1 MGQIRSRAVMS
12 DVDVIDGFDAWEFY
26 QKCTA
31 QIGDREYC
39 KKTAKLLIN
48 VEAERTYAYGKKVR
62 LRAVLP
68 QHIKHFAVT
77 TDKERRYVMIFLD
90 IATVPKGE
98 PRPDAAG
105 GRCVAMLL
113 YERRGDGHFQLKTID
128 WITPETRA
136 MKNPH
141 PSAFFRQ

>member
-1 MGQIRSRAVMS
+1 MS
-12 DVDVIDGFDAWEFY
+12 DVVVFDGFDAWEFY
-26 QKCTA
+26 QQCTIR
-31 QIGDREYC
+31 IGDREYC
-39 KKTAKLLIN
+39 KKTAKLLIK
-48 VEAERTYAYGKKVR
+48 VEAERTYVYGKKVR
-62 LRAVLP
+62 LHAVLP

-90 IATVPKGE
+90 IATVPEGE

-105 GRCVAMLL
+105 GRYVAMLL
-113 YERRGDGHFQLKTID
+113 YERHGDDFQLKTID

-136 MKNPH
+136 MENPH